1 MSGEIPNIESR
12 SFKFT
17 LIGMYSKVTK
27 LKNFVKGFAKIPKLV
42 FTSDKLHQI
51 FTYKDSYSSVHSSK
65 VVYKFV
71 CACCNAS
78 SVGQTHPYLTTRI
91 DEHFGKDKKSHIH
104 RHLMSSTDCLNTCS
118 SDCFFLYTT
127 RTKHQIISLL
137 VGSWLTKDTAT
148 YVTF

>member
-78 SVGQTHPYLTTRI
+78 SIGQTHPYLTTRI

-118 SDCFFLYTT
+118 SDCFFSIYY
-127 RTKHQIISLL
+127 KNKAS
-137 VGSWLTKDTAT
+137 D
-148 YVTF
+148 Y